1 MGTVRSRLSRART
14 RLAGALK
21 ASTAS
26 AQRDQARL
34 EAARRRDWE
43 DFYCALHDAPEPRT
57 YRDLYAPEVIVG
69 DGIGSWRGI
78 EPWSAEEREAIDV
91 GVRAKVTGLVAS
103 GDLTV
108 LEVDFCNPP
117 SAAGH
122 CPPSSTFVHH
132 LVNRR
137 TARLDI
143 CYHPAQRG

>member
-1 MGTVRSRLSRART
+1 MWRRHQRLVAGRSCGGTSCQPIH
-14 RLAGALK
+14 AG
-21 ASTAS
+21 
-26 AQRDQARL
+26 
-34 EAARRRDWE
+34 
-43 DFYCALHDAPEPRT
+43 
-57 YRDLYAPEVIVG
+57 LYAPEVIVR

-78 EPWSAEEREAIDV
+78 EHWSAEEREAIDV

-143 CYHPAQRG
+143 CYHRAQRG